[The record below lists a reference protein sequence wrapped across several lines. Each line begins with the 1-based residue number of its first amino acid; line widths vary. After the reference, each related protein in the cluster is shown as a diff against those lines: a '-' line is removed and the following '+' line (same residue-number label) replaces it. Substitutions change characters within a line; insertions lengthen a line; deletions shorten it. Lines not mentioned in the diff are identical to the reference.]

1 MYLELK
7 KTIKSHYLIS
17 KDCYLYKYKK
27 ENDVISSFVEMNTR
41 SNLTEIL
48 NTSPSVTLLRAR
60 SCNTIIDF
68 FTVVFDDITVISH
81 ENIHSQLTEYLNIH
95 GVDEDEENDILYTD
109 TYEEKA
115 AKYIKKWTDSG
126 FLTNYRNED
135 GEIYY
140 ELSSHSNKVIDW
152 ISGLKQ
158 EEYIGTESKFKS
170 IINQL
175 KELVEYTN
183 EDREKRLHLLENKKL
198 EIEHQI
204 QQLQMGEDVKVFE
217 EYEIVPRFQQ
227 INKLAK
233 ELLTDF
239 KDVDDIFKTIIKE
252 IYQKQIDP
260 SLNKGGILQY
270 TFDALDE
277 LKSSSQGKSFYS
289 FWEFLLAREMQS
301 ELDTLIADLF
311 KTLKEKNINSGD
323 TFLQNMV
330 GYLYESGRKVYQT
343 NDKMADKLSRIIREN
358 EMSKADTS
366 KRIVQE
372 IKNTLIEISKK
383 GRKPDL
389 SLEVDDGMEI
399 NIPFDRKITFE
410 QSENTEYDFKPD
422 LEALSIEEFGE
433 LGKVFGNL
441 YIDRKKLER
450 NIREVMK
457 GKSQITLSDVVEQF
471 PLQQGLPELFAYFG
485 ALGQFPHKSINED
498 KSQAIVFD
506 YQNNKRIRIP
516 EIIISI

>member
-1 MYLELK
+1 MA
-7 KTIKSHYLIS
+7 SQ
-17 KDCYLYKYKK
+17 
-27 ENDVISSFVEMNTR
+27 NN
-41 SNLTEIL
+41 IL
-48 NTSPSVTLLRAR
+48 DILRTSPSVEILRAR
-60 SCNTIIDF
+60 SCNTIIEF
-68 FTVVFDDITVISH
+68 LAEIFDDATAISH
-81 ENIHSQLTEYLNIH
+81 ENIHGRLAEYLNNH
-95 GVDEDEENDILYTD
+95 GVEVDDESEILFTD

-140 ELSSHSNKVIDW
+140 ELSSHSSKVIDW
-152 ISGLKQ
+152 LSGLKQ

-183 EDREKRLHLLENKKL
+183 EDREKRLQLLEDKKM

-239 KDVDDIFKTIIKE
+239 KDVDDNFKTIIKE

-260 SLNKGGILQY
+260 SMNKGGVLQY

-277 LKSSSQGKSFYS
+277 LKSSSQGKSFYA

-301 ELDTLIADLF
+301 ELETLITELF
-311 KTLKEKNINSGD
+311 QTLKEKNIDSDD

-330 GYLYESGRKVYQT
+330 EYLYESGRKVYQT

-358 EMSKADTS
+358 EMSRADIV
-366 KRIVQE
+366 KRIVQD

-383 GRKPDL
+383 KVKPEI
-389 SLEVDDGMEI
+389 SLTVDDGMEI
-399 NIPFDRKITFE
+399 SIPFDRKITFE
-410 QSENTEYDFKPD
+410 QSENTEYNFNP
-422 LEALSIEEFGE
+422 ETAMLSIDEFDE
-433 LGKVFGNL
+433 LGKVFGNI
-441 YIDRKKLER
+441 YIDRKELER
-450 NIREVMK
+450 NIRESMK
-457 GKSQITLSDVVEQF
+457 GKSQVTLSDVVEKY
-471 PLQQGLPELFAYFG
+471 PLKQGLPELFAYFG
-485 ALGQFPHKSINED
+485 ALGQFPHKTINEE
-498 KSQAIVFD
+498 KYQAIVFD
-506 YQNNKRIRIP
+506 YENNKRIRIP